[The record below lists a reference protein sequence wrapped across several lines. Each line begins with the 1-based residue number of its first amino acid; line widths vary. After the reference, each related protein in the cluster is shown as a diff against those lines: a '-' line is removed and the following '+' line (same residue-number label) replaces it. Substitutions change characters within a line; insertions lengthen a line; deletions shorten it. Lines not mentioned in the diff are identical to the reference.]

1 MERAEAIALA
11 ARAAMRLVDE
21 GAGEMQDFD
30 IHLSEIVAESS
41 LVRAAFTEVVLH
53 RDARANAAIMR
64 VLEDKCWQRTMNVAV
79 IGNMLLASFPYLTT
93 INFDNPVQKE
103 GLNS

>member
-11 ARAAMRLVDE
+11 ARAAMRLVDD
-21 GAGEMQDFD
+21 GAGEVCDFD

-41 LVRAAFTEVVLH
+41 LVRAAFNEVVLH
-53 RDARANAAIMR
+53 REAGADDAVMRA
-64 VLEDKCWQRTMNVAV
+64 LEDACWKRAINVAV
-79 IGNMLLASFPYLTT
+79 IGNLLLASFPYLPA
-93 INFDNPVQKE
+93 IKFENPALKE